1 MPQQQ
6 FKSELK
12 TLFENLKKPPFTIL
26 YGSTAEGKATWKSD
40 IDILFLK
47 EKWDDRE
54 SIINIISDVN
64 MEIEHQIKPEFKN
77 FDQFKKQTTLMEEI
91 LKTVVEYFDS
101 NDIEY
106 VLVGGIAV
114 IVYGNPRTTVD
125 LDLVVK
131 IDKAEMRD
139 FAAYLQR
146 EGFFSDVDDMK
157 QAFEDQT
164 HFSAEERDSLFRLDI
179 KGVYDQ
185 KDKVTLKNRKKIEFE
200 GITMYVASPEDTIA
214 NKLYYGSEQD
224 IEDAEGIYV
233 RQEDELD
240 YGYLE
245 ERCEA
250 LEVMDELRDMEKEIA
265 EFM

>member
-1 MPQQQ
+1 M
-6 FKSELK
+6 
-12 TLFENLKKPPFTIL
+12 KKI
-26 YGSTAEGKATWKSD
+26 
-40 IDILFLK
+40 
-47 EKWDDRE
+47 
-54 SIINIISDVN
+54 
-64 MEIEHQIKPEFKN
+64 
-77 FDQFKKQTTLMEEI
+77 EEI

-224 IEDAEGIYV
+224 IEDAESIYV